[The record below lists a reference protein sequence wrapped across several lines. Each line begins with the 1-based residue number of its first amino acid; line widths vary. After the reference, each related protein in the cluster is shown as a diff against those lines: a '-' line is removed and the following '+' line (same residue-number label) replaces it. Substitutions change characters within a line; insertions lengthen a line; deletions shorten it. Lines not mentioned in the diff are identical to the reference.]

1 MRGDFMCSF
10 DPRYRD
16 GSVSGDLTHRLYR
29 ISRAL
34 TLFLRD
40 KGQAFGISLAQLE
53 ALQFLAY
60 ARRDV
65 RTVGGLAQRLG
76 CTPATASVVIDAL
89 ERKELAVRVPSPRN
103 RRVVALSLTDTGAET
118 AARLAASLDEFEAI
132 VRGLS
137 PEEQLAALQATE
149 QLVRDLADRGWITV
163 YDVCPK
169 CKFFRPDARFGHP
182 SGAHYCA
189 LMEAPLAEMDIYYE
203 CPDFYPL
210 PEEID

>member
-1 MRGDFMCSF
+1 MCSF
-10 DPRYRD
+10 DPRYRE
-16 GSVSGDLTHRLYR
+16 GSVSGDLTIVLYR

-40 KGQAFGISLAQLE
+40 KGQEHGLSLAQLE

-89 ERKELAVRVPSPRN
+89 ERKELAVRVPRPQN
-103 RRVVALSLTDTGAET
+103 RRVIALSLTDTGAVK
-118 AARLAASLDEFEAI
+118 AAQLADSLGEFEAI

-137 PEEQLAALQATE
+137 PEEQLAVLQATE
-149 QLVRDLADRGWITV
+149 QIVRDLADRGWITV
-163 YDVCPK
+163 YDICPK
-169 CKFFRPDARFGHP
+169 CKFFRPDARTGDP
-182 SGAHYCA
+182 AGVYYCA
-189 LMEAPLAEMDIYYE
+189 LMEAPLAETDIYYE
-203 CPDFYPL
+203 CPDFHPL
-210 PEEID
+210 QEEIT